1 MLFSVILGLIRLFA
15 SDTAR
20 LPSFTTCLNA
30 TSCEVLVFILCVD
43 IKMDIR
49 SPDFNFHYFIG
60 VLLHDL
66 FCAEV
71 AACLKDIRK
80 ETTSYK
86 DWIPSFSIVG
96 RNTDCLLYTS
106 DAADE

>member
-1 MLFSVILGLIRLFA
+1 
-15 SDTAR
+15 
-20 LPSFTTCLNA
+20 
-30 TSCEVLVFILCVD
+30 
-43 IKMDIR
+43 MDIR

-66 FCAEV
+66 FRAEV

-80 ETTSYK
+80 EMTSYK

-96 RNTDCLLYTS
+96 WNTDFPTLLGIEVLYKLIYMLWL
-106 DAADE
+106 DLWHIR